1 MMEAKSFRIM
11 PSLREGR
18 HLLFGDKT
26 TSRLPERVV
35 KLVAAKDRESERL
48 LCLVQFGLAAT
59 LGILYLVTPRPKDA
73 GMMFLA
79 PVPIA
84 LLAYTLFIWGRL
96 LLVRRGPLPV
106 WGVLVSIAADIAL
119 LFGLIWSFHISYG
132 QPPAFTLKVPTFV
145 YIYVFVAIR
154 ALRFDYR
161 FVLAAGVMAAL
172 GWGALTFITIWVSE
186 PGTVTRNFTEYILG
200 NRILIGAEFDKIFA
214 LLVLTGILALVARR
228 AEQTL
233 VAAVSQEAAVRE
245 ISRFLSRG
253 VADQIS
259 QSDQIVEA
267 GQAVERQAAIMFLDI
282 RGFTGFSMKHPP
294 AEVVAMLT
302 GFHARVVPVIRANGG
317 VVDKF
322 LGDGVM
328 ATFGAVMASKTA
340 AADALRALDQII
352 DETEAWKGTLQALDI
367 DEPLRVNGAVAA
379 GTVVF
384 AAVGDENRLEYTVIG
399 EAVNLAAKLEKHNK
413 IAGSLALVPQATFA
427 LAKSQGFLPKH
438 DFSER
443 PQSQVAG
450 VTGTIDLI
458 SFALHRPL

>member
-1 MMEAKSFRIM
+1 M
-11 PSLREGR
+11 
-18 HLLFGDKT
+18 
-26 TSRLPERVV
+26 
-35 KLVAAKDRESERL
+35 
-48 LCLVQFGLAAT
+48 
-59 LGILYLVTPRPKDA
+59 
-73 GMMFLA
+73 
-79 PVPIA
+79 
-84 LLAYTLFIWGRL
+84 
-96 LLVRRGPLPV
+96 
-106 WGVLVSIAADIAL
+106 
-119 LFGLIWSFHISYG
+119 
-132 QPPAFTLKVPTFV
+132 
-145 YIYVFVAIR
+145 
-154 ALRFDYR
+154 
-161 FVLAAGVMAAL
+161 
-172 GWGALTFITIWVSE
+172 
-186 PGTVTRNFTEYILG
+186 
-200 NRILIGAEFDKIFA
+200 
-214 LLVLTGILALVARR
+214 TGILALVARR

-259 QSDQIVEA
+259 QSDQVVEA

>member
-1 MMEAKSFRIM
+1 MEAKPFRIM

-18 HLLFGDKT
+18 HLLLREKT
-26 TSRLPERVV
+26 AGPLPERIV

-59 LGILYLVTPRPKDA
+59 LGILYLVTPRPKDV

-79 PVPIA
+79 PVPITLIVYA
-84 LLAYTLFIWGRL
+84 LFIWCRAI
-96 LLVRRGPLPV
+96 LVRRGPLPA

-132 QPPAFTLKVPTFV
+132 QPPAFSLKVPTYV
-145 YIYVFVAIR
+145 YIFVFVAIR

-161 FVLAAGVMAAL
+161 FVLAAGVIAAA
-172 GWGALTFITIWVSE
+172 GWSALTLVTISVSE
-186 PGTVTRNFTEYILG
+186 PGTVTRSFTNYILG
-200 NRILIGAEFDKIFA
+200 NRILIGAEFDKVFA
-214 LLVLTGILALVARR
+214 LLIVTAILALVARR
-228 AEQTL
+228 SEQTL
-233 VAAVSQEAAVRE
+233 IAAVSKEAAVRE
-245 ISRFLSRG
+245 ISRFLSSG

-282 RGFTGFSMKHPP
+282 RGFTGFSTKNPP
-294 AEVVAMLT
+294 TAVVRMLT
-302 GFHARVVPVIRANGG
+302 SFHARVVPVIRANGG

-328 ATFGAVMASKTA
+328 ATFGAVMASPTA

-352 DETEAWKGTLQALDI
+352 DETRLWQASLTSLGV
-367 DEPLRVNGAVAA
+367 DEPLHVNGAIAA
-379 GTVVF
+379 GNVVF

-427 LAKSQGFLPKH
+427 LANSQGFSPKH
-438 DFSER
+438 EYSAK
-443 PQSQVAG
+443 PQSHVAG
-450 VTGTIDLI
+450 VAGTIDLMA
-458 SFALHRPL
+458 FVLHRPL